1 MFDIFDPQTIT
12 FVMISDVII
21 LKRSFAIRV
30 ISEWLILYSILKRSH
45 VISDV
50 IIILKRSYMI
60 SDIIILLLIYCS
72 LFISSDD
79 HRSDLGYYEYSMYI
93 YIYIGS
99 SNDHTWSRILS
110 YLFNPQTI
118 MTWSR
123 TYGFRRSCIID
134 ALT

>member
-93 YIYIGS
+93 YIYIL
-99 SNDHTWSRILS
+99 D
-110 YLFNPQTI
+110 PQTI
-118 MTWSR
+118 IRDLGSYPIYSILKRSWHDLGR
-123 TYGFRRSCIID
+123 TDFVVRAS
-134 ALT
+134 